1 MAFENSAEN
10 IRLLTFFVNGEQ
22 YCADISTVTDII
34 KIPPITFV
42 PKLPDFIRGVIN
54 LRGKV
59 VPVGDIA
66 MRFGMEPEDYDDH
79 SCVIVFSI
87 RGTSAG
93 LIVKR
98 VGDVI
103 DVTQQQIAP
112 NVSQTSFIS
121 DIVTTEEGTFLKKI
135 NLSEIAEA

>member
-1 MAFENSAEN
+1 MPFGNTAEN
-10 IRLLTFFVNGEQ
+10 IRLLTFFVNNEQ

-42 PKLPDFIRGVIN
+42 PKLPDYVKGVIN

-59 VPVGDIA
+59 VPVGDLA
-66 MRFGMEPEDYDDH
+66 MRFGFEAEEYDNH

-87 RGTSAG
+87 RGSSVG

-103 DVTQQQIAP
+103 DVTEQQVCP
-112 NVSQTSFIS
+112 NISETSFVS
-121 DIVTTEEGTFLKKI
+121 EIVTTEEGSLLKKI
-135 NLSEIAEA
+135 NLSEITEV

>member
-1 MAFENSAEN
+1 M
-10 IRLLTFFVNGEQ
+10 
-22 YCADISTVTDII
+22 
-34 KIPPITFV
+34 

>member
-66 MRFGMEPEDYDDH
+66 MRFGMESEDYDDH